1 MKHAI
6 WIMWLWVDIHFL
18 LICYWKLL
26 TFDSLHIKEGC
37 NFLKKLSVIL
47 MEKEEIANCCAYG
60 NNISDTVQPYYSLD
74 KNLVWVTFGI

>member
-1 MKHAI
+1 
-6 WIMWLWVDIHFL
+6 
-18 LICYWKLL
+18 
-26 TFDSLHIKEGC
+26 
-37 NFLKKLSVIL
+37 